1 VLQMRLVETQ
11 FLLWI
16 LAASR
21 SNQDKNISN
30 PKDFIELS
38 FEQLVAKYI
47 ILCIARTL
55 KSPLTTTT
63 SSF

>member
-1 VLQMRLVETQ
+1 VLQTRLLVETQ

-21 SNQDKNISN
+21 SNQDKNIPN

-38 FEQLVAKYI
+38 FEQLVAKYMY
-47 ILCIARTL
+47 CA
-55 KSPLTTTT
+55 SPEQ
-63 SSF
+63 